1 MDPRDYDA
9 LHIQDIHCIL
19 RNTNGLAMLVPAAYW
34 PVLYHYRK
42 LIRMITIPSN
52 CSCGGMLAWPDTLLI
67 VDRKIDGGVKSL
79 LRACRYACTVYD
91 RNLGRR
97 MRGMAWE
104 EMSLFRN
111 ISSILTSSGGE

>member
-1 MDPRDYDA
+1 MIVTLDPRDYDA
-9 LHIQDIHCIL
+9 LRIQDIHCIL
-19 RNTNGLAMLVPAAYW
+19 RNTNNLAILVPAAYW

-79 LRACRYACTVYD
+79 LRACRYACMVYD
-91 RNLGRR
+91 CDVGRCMLR
-97 MRGMAWE
+97 RVWDE
-104 EMSLFRN
+104 VCLLYY
-111 ISSILTSSGGE
+111 I